1 MKYTFD
7 YSCEFNES
15 LKCFDT
21 GGHERLMKHPL
32 DFIDTKFQISV
43 LDNEKL
49 ELFNDMFKLLNCAA
63 KISGAT
69 IEMSIDEKEL
79 VGQIVLKCTEYYII
93 LDGDDATRR
102 ALVFALEKADTA
114 VIRNVGNKV
123 VIDMNVSL
131 KKYLTNRGEGV
142 IM

>member
-7 YSCEFNES
+7 YSGEFNES

-21 GGHERLMKHPL
+21 EEHERLMEHPL

-69 IEMSIDEKEL
+69 IEMSIDENEL
-79 VGQIVLKCTEYYII
+79 VGQIILTCTEYYII

-114 VIRNVGNKV
+114 VIKNIDGKV
-123 VIDMNVSL
+123 VIDVKKSL
-131 KKYLTNRGEGV
+131 KKYLTN
-142 IM
+142 